1 MTKVENC
8 SYGVALY
15 TFTPLHPRALVGTI
29 WKRHVAHRFE
39 HINPETH
46 DMDAANALTMSGA
59 TVAVTTLV
67 IGVAVGGLARLLNPT
82 IYPGGAVVAV
92 LLAII
97 GAWVGGF
104 LIRQLGFEKGGLFV
118 GSVVGALVLLMLF
131 RFYRRR
137 RARGALRSATTA

>member
-1 MTKVENC
+1 
-8 SYGVALY
+8 
-15 TFTPLHPRALVGTI
+15 
-29 WKRHVAHRFE
+29 
-39 HINPETH
+39 
-46 DMDAANALTMSGA
+46 MDAANALTMSGA

-67 IGVAVGGLARLLNPT
+67 IGVAVGGLARLLDPT

-97 GAWVGGF
+97 GAWVGGL
-104 LIRQLGFEKGGLFV
+104 LIRQFGFEKGGLFV

-137 RARGALRSATTA
+137 RARGALRSATTL